1 MNRTPVQLQVETLR
15 WKKSIKKIIMT
26 GKHIAQIT
34 RGSDLDYQLKIIK
47 DYVSLLNDKGLII
60 GCL

>member
-1 MNRTPVQLQVETLR
+1 
-15 WKKSIKKIIMT
+15 MT